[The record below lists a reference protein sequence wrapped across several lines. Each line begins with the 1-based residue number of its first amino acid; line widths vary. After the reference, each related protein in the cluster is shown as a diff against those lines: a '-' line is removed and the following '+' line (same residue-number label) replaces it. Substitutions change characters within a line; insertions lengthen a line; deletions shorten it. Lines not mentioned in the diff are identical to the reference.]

1 MGRLDVPM
9 TDSDIATKD
18 AINLEYLKRRA
29 CTNNVDDCINAAD
42 FVELNIIHGN
52 PVNVCF
58 NLCEYS
64 EYLECSFTNTGGKFG
79 IDQELFDVA
88 PGAVVMVIVM
98 MMHTNDGSGG
108 ADSGTLS
115 AFKHQR
121 VVIKRKTAKYFDDL
135 QRIGAS
141 INERCQSHVTGSAS
155 TTMKP
160 SSGAHTCFA
169 CV

>member
-42 FVELNIIHGN
+42 FVELNIVHGDS
-52 PVNVCF
+52 VDMCF

-64 EYLECSFTNTGGKFG
+64 EYLERSFTNTGGEFR

-88 PGAVVMVIVM
+88 PRSMMIMFVIIM
-98 MMHTNDGSGG
+98 MMDANNGPSCSN
-108 ADSGTLS
+108 SGTLS
-115 AFKHQR
+115 AFKH
-121 VVIKRKTAKYFDDL
+121 
-135 QRIGAS
+135 
-141 INERCQSHVTGSAS
+141 
-155 TTMKP
+155 
-160 SSGAHTCFA
+160 
-169 CV
+169 